1 MQPPPQA
8 LDRRS
13 RPRHRRI
20 GGDAGGDL
28 GILSSVHF
36 SRSKSDWCEL
46 ADGPT
51 LTIHWVRG
59 TPRGGTHG
67 NLDAPSPLP
76 RHAAMS
82 SLQFRSG
89 IGCTLLVIAC
99 STYGL
104 DATSAAFEV
113 GYECAANS
121 VASTDSFGQPSMTD
135 VKARL
140 DQSALASY

>member
-1 MQPPPQA
+1 MSATEP
-8 LDRRS
+8 
-13 RPRHRRI
+13 
-20 GGDAGGDL
+20 
-28 GILSSVHF
+28 
-36 SRSKSDWCEL
+36 
-46 ADGPT
+46 
-51 LTIHWVRG
+51 LT
-59 TPRGGTHG
+59 
-67 NLDAPSPLP
+67 
-76 RHAAMS
+76 S
-82 SLQFRSG
+82 SLWFCAAKEQFWAELMTQSVG
-89 IGCTLLVIAC
+89 VGPC